1 MGDLQSLESTD
12 RKRAQDAKSE
22 FLANISHE
30 IRTPLNGVLGMT
42 ELLLDSELTAE
53 QRDCLN
59 TVKSSAD
66 SLLNLVNDV
75 LDFSKMEA
83 RKLELECVR
92 FDLRTTLDS
101 TLKSLEISARRKGLE
116 LACHIAPD
124 VPSAVAGDPDRLR
137 QILVN
142 LVGNAIKFTARG
154 QVVVTVGKLSAGRG
168 SVVVHFSVSDTGV
181 GIPAHKQAIIYRAF
195 EQGDN
200 SLSRRFGG
208 AGLGLAIA
216 ARLIQM
222 MGGKIRLE
230 SAPGKGTTFYF
241 TVRLAGVAAGLRN
254 VKILVA
260 DGDAVTR
267 DSLGKILKSWGMQA
281 VLASDGPHAISSLR
295 RAVRDARP
303 FRLALVDSRIAA
315 ADGFDHGLAGHI
327 ILLLNS
333 QLAATHGAR
342 GVAACLSKPVVES
355 ELRETILRVLQS
367 KSQPCEARCT
377 IRPAVGR
384 NRKARVLVVEDNPVN
399 QRVALGLV
407 EKQGCSAQ
415 AVGNGREALAIL
427 AEEHFDL
434 MLMDVQMPEMDGIE
448 ATIAI
453 RQRERETSAHVPII
467 AMTAHSL
474 ESDRT
479 RCLAAG
485 MDDYLTKPI
494 DSHELATA
502 LDRVLAG
509 APDAVRLGIAD
520 GS

>member
-241 TVRLAGVAAGLRN
+241 TVRLAGLAAGLRN
-254 VKILVA
+254 IAVLVA

-281 VLASDGPHAISSLR
+281 VLASDAPDAISSLK
-295 RAVRDARP
+295 RAARDARP
-303 FRLALVDSRIAA
+303 FPLALVDSRIAA

-342 GVAACLSKPVVES
+342 GVAACLSKGQTQY
-355 ELRETILRVLQS
+355 RR
-367 KSQPCEARCT
+367 
-377 IRPAVGR
+377 
-384 NRKARVLVVEDNPVN
+384 
-399 QRVALGLV
+399 
-407 EKQGCSAQ
+407 
-415 AVGNGREALAIL
+415 
-427 AEEHFDL
+427 
-434 MLMDVQMPEMDGIE
+434 
-448 ATIAI
+448 
-453 RQRERETSAHVPII
+453 
-467 AMTAHSL
+467 
-474 ESDRT
+474 
-479 RCLAAG
+479 
-485 MDDYLTKPI
+485 
-494 DSHELATA
+494 SH
-502 LDRVLAG
+502 
-509 APDAVRLGIAD
+509 
-520 GS
+520 